1 MLSAESNTIPSH
13 EPVLRLTRGKTI
25 LFIFAVFLA
34 VALFG
39 WWSTIKQEE
48 RLRSNL
54 LSETR
59 MASKAINVQHVKS
72 LTASVADLASPNYQ
86 RLKEQISS
94 IRTANPRQRFIY
106 LLGQR
111 PDKSIFFFVDSE
123 PPDSKDYSPP
133 GQDYTEAPDSFMQ
146 VFANGNESVAGPVE
160 DRWGKWISAMVPV
173 IDPRTGKLLA
183 LCCID
188 IDAGDWNRK
197 LAIAVA
203 EQMAL
208 FLMFVAPLAVF
219 LILRHR
225 NQYKLIE
232 SRQYLSDII
241 QFYPDATMVIDNQ
254 GKVTAWNRAMEE
266 FSGVKVEEI
275 IGKGDYEYALPFYGE
290 RRPMLVDLVMLPQKE
305 LEDKYAKIER
315 RNSTL
320 TAEAYIHNA
329 RGEALYFH
337 GTAATLRNSRG
348 EIIGAIESVRDISG
362 RKRAEEK
369 LAKQARLSSL
379 RADIGAALGQNR
391 DLRGILQ
398 QCAELLVQY
407 LDVAF
412 FRIWTLND
420 AEQMLEM
427 QASAGMY
434 THIDGPHDQ
443 VPVGMSKIGMIA
455 SERQPHLTNDVV
467 NDPRIVDREWARQE
481 GMIAFAGYPLIVAD
495 HLVGV
500 MACFARTALNE
511 EILGELGSV
520 AGTIA
525 QCIEHKR
532 AEAEV
537 NFKNLILSTQQEC
550 TLDGILVVNNMTTI
564 ISCNRR
570 FVEMWGIPPE
580 LVETGI
586 NEPVLQFVAK
596 QPVDEEGFLAQVR
609 HLYEHPEEKSREE
622 FVLKDGRVFDR
633 YSAPMTGP
641 DGAYYGRVW
650 YFSDVTA
657 RKHLEEEMNTSR
669 DVAKEY
675 AQRLEFALEASNDA
689 TWEWNMID
697 DQCVMNARFYE
708 MMEYAP
714 GEVDINFDLLMKTI
728 HPDDVYEMEK
738 TLTELMRDK
747 SCIYAVQCRIVT
759 KTGKLRHVMVK
770 GKIVMYDEDGH
781 PIKMAGVI
789 TDVTEMKR
797 LSDEVN
803 RINNLESIGLLS
815 GGLAHDFNNVLN
827 IIYGNITFVKML
839 AEGNAAL
846 VEPLT
851 DAEEA
856 CERAKALGTRLQ
868 AFSQEGIPL
877 REPITLPALI
887 EDAAEA
893 LFKGSRIS
901 HGISAADNV
910 HQLEAAPRQIRQLFE
925 NLLSNAKD
933 AMTGGGTVRINIENC
948 EVDGKKELSLRSGP
962 YVCITIQDDGSGI
975 PEENLLKIF
984 DPYFSTKDTYSQ
996 RGMGL
1001 GLSICHAIMKRHNG
1015 QITVEST
1022 VGIGTRVTLYLP
1034 ASVEEAEHPAEEK
1047 H

>member
-1 MLSAESNTIPSH
+1 MLSAESNNIPSH
-13 EPVLRLTRGKTI
+13 GPVLRLTRGKTI
-25 LFIFAVFLA
+25 LFFFAGFLA

-39 WWSTIKQEE
+39 WWSTLKQEE

-59 MASKAINVQHVKS
+59 MASKAINLQHVKS

-133 GQDYTEAPDSFMQ
+133 GQDFTEAPDSFMQ
-146 VFANGNESVAGPVE
+146 VFATGNESVAGPVE
-160 DRWGKWISAMVPV
+160 DRWGKWISALVPV

-188 IDAGDWNRK
+188 IDAGGWNRE
-197 LAIAVA
+197 LVIAVA

-232 SRQYLSDII
+232 SRQYLADII
-241 QFYPDATMVIDNQ
+241 QFYPDATMVIDNH

-275 IGKGDYEYALPFYGE
+275 IGKGDYEYALAFYGE
-290 RRPMLVDLVMLPQKE
+290 RRPMLVDLVMLPRKE
-305 LEDKYAKIER
+305 LEAKYAKIER
-315 RNSTL
+315 RNNTL
-320 TAEAYIHNA
+320 TGEAYIHNA
-329 RGEALYFH
+329 RGEALYFQ

-362 RKRAEEK
+362 RKRAE
-369 LAKQARLSSL
+369 
-379 RADIGAALGQNR
+379 
-391 DLRGILQ
+391 
-398 QCAELLVQY
+398 V
-407 LDVAF
+407 
-412 FRIWTLND
+412 
-420 AEQMLEM
+420 EM
-427 QASAGMY
+427 S
-434 THIDGPHDQ
+434 
-443 VPVGMSKIGMIA
+443 
-455 SERQPHLTNDVV
+455 
-467 NDPRIVDREWARQE
+467 
-481 GMIAFAGYPLIVAD
+481 
-495 HLVGV
+495 
-500 MACFARTALNE
+500 
-511 EILGELGSV
+511 
-520 AGTIA
+520 
-525 QCIEHKR
+525 
-532 AEAEV
+532 
-537 NFKNLILSTQQEC
+537 FKNLILSTQQEC
-550 TLDGILVVNNMTTI
+550 AIDGILVVSDIGSI

-580 LVETGI
+580 LVATGAD
-586 NEPVLQFVAK
+586 EPVLQFVAK
-596 QPVDEEGFLAQVR
+596 QPVDEEGFLARVR
-609 HLYEHPEEKSREE
+609 YLYEHREEKSRDEII
-622 FVLKDGRVFDR
+622 LKNSRVFDR
-633 YSAPMTGP
+633 YSAPMTGS
-641 DGAYYGRVW
+641 DGRYYGRVW

-657 RKHLEEEMNTSR
+657 RKRLEEDMNKSR
-669 DVAKEY
+669 DAAKEY
-675 AQRLEFALEASNDA
+675 AQRLEFVLEGSNDA
-689 TWEWNMID
+689 TWEVDVITNQAIH
-697 DQCVMNARFYE
+697 NKRYYE
-708 MMEYAP
+708 MIECTP
-714 GEVDINFDLLMKTI
+714 GEVESTFEFFLKTI
-728 HPDDVYEMEK
+728 HPDDVDDVQRRGQDCLTGKTDGYEAH
-738 TLTELMRDK
+738 
-747 SCIYAVQCRIVT
+747 YRIVT
-759 KTGKLRHVMVK
+759 KSGKLKHVFGR
-770 GKIVMYDEDGH
+770 GKVVTYDEEGR
-781 PIKMAGVI
+781 PLKMAGVI
-789 TDVTEMKR
+789 TDVSEMKR

-839 AEGNAAL
+839 AEGNATF

-856 CERAKALGTRLQ
+856 CERAKALGNRLQ
-868 AFSQEGIPL
+868 AFSQEGIPI

-893 LFKGSRIS
+893 LFNGSNIS
-901 HGISAADNV
+901 HSISAADDV
-910 HQLEAAPRQIRQLFE
+910 HHLEAAPRQIRQLFE
-925 NLLSNAKD
+925 NLLSNAKE

-948 EVDGKKELSLRSGP
+948 GVDGKKELSLRSGP

-975 PEENLLKIF
+975 PEVNLPKIF

-1034 ASVEEAEHPAEEK
+1034 ASVEEAEHAAEEK
-1047 H
+1047 Y